1 MGGQNT
7 WTDKRNDGLFERARD
22 LIRLK
27 HYSIRTEKSYLGW
40 IKRYLLFHNERPPE
54 DMGNKEI
61 EAFLSYLAVDMKVL
75 AATQNQAFNALL
87 FLYKEVLQ
95 KDLDGSIDAIR
106 AKKPKRLPTV
116 MTKEETM
123 RVIGAMSG
131 DYQLMVKLIPP
142 LIYWRQI
149 TT

>member
-1 MGGQNT
+1 
-7 WTDKRNDGLFERARD
+7 
-22 LIRLK
+22 
-27 HYSIRTEKSYLGW
+27 
-40 IKRYLLFHNERPPE
+40 
-54 DMGNKEI
+54 MGNKEI
-61 EAFLSYLAVDMKVL
+61 EAFLSYLAMDMKVS